1 MSDDHRDRPSLDRVG
16 ETSCDQ
22 HRVASSTKVS
32 NSRVQHSRDD
42 GVANAA
48 IAEAA
53 DRLERLQAALI
64 EIRDSRFC
72 SYENSG
78 SGQYGIGVADGHR
91 YCANVARTAIG

>member
-1 MSDDHRDRPSLDRVG
+1 MSEDTKPPEDSG
-16 ETSCDQ
+16 S
-22 HRVASSTKVS
+22 VASHCSSAVATLVAAMRILS
-32 NSRVQHSRDD
+32 QDIQSED

-53 DRLERLQAALI
+53 DRLEKLSSALI

-91 YCANVARTAIG
+91 YCANIARDAIG

>member
-1 MSDDHRDRPSLDRVG
+1 MSFRKANDQGPPVAAMRILARDIQS
-16 ETSCDQ
+16 E
-22 HRVASSTKVS
+22 
-32 NSRVQHSRDD
+32 D
-42 GVANAA
+42 GIANAA
-48 IAEAA
+48 IAESA

-91 YCANVARTAIG
+91 YCANVARSAIG

>member
-1 MSDDHRDRPSLDRVG
+1 MGKDVD
-16 ETSCDQ
+16 
-22 HRVASSTKVS
+22 S
-32 NSRVQHSRDD
+32 NSAAPPCSSSGDTLVAAMRILARDIQSND

-53 DRLERLQAALI
+53 DRQERWQAALI

-72 SYENSG
+72 NYGNNR

-91 YCANVARTAIG
+91 YCANIARTAIE

>member
-1 MSDDHRDRPSLDRVG
+1 MTTEKTNAEASAAPHCSSSG
-16 ETSCDQ
+16 ETL
-22 HRVASSTKVS
+22 VAAMRIL
-32 NSRVQHSRDD
+32 SRDIQSDD

-53 DRLERLQAALI
+53 DRLERLQAALVA
-64 EIRDSRFC
+64 IRDSRFC

-91 YCANVARTAIG
+91 YCADVARTAIG

>member
-1 MSDDHRDRPSLDRVG
+1 MNMKKDVDRNSAAPPCSSSGDTLIAAMRILARDIQS
-16 ETSCDQ
+16 
-22 HRVASSTKVS
+22 
-32 NSRVQHSRDD
+32 DD
-42 GVANAA
+42 GVANSA

-53 DRLERLQAALI
+53 DRLERWQAALI

-91 YCANVARTAIG
+91 YCSNIARTAIG